1 MKQEHGPGALLRRR
15 SLHEDVTEA
24 LREMIVSGELALG
37 QKIPERE
44 LCEAYGVSRTPLR
57 EALKVL
63 ATDGLVT
70 LEPNR
75 GAWVSQITI
84 EDLDEVFPVLGA
96 LEALAGDLACRNAR
110 DAEIEDI
117 RKLHEEMLKRY
128 EARDLD
134 RYFTIN
140 RRIHEA
146 ILVAARNETLV
157 THYSSLA
164 ARVTRSRYIASMTA
178 ERWQRAVEEHEEI
191 MRALEARDGPRLAAI
206 LRAHLE
212 NKRAT
217 VRDWLMAQQ
226 AAE

>member
-1 MKQEHGPGALLRRR
+1 MKPGSATLLRRR

-24 LREMIVSGELALG
+24 LREMIVSGQLALG

-75 GAWVSQITI
+75 GAWVSQITV
-84 EDLDEVFPVLGA
+84 EDLEEVFPVLGA
-96 LEALAGDLACRNAR
+96 LEALAGELACINAR

-117 RKLHEEMLKRY
+117 GRLHEEMLARY

-134 RYFTIN
+134 RYFTVN
-140 RRIHEA
+140 REIHEA
-146 ILVAARNETLV
+146 ILAAARNETLAA
-157 THYSSLA
+157 HYTSLA
-164 ARVTRSRYIASMTA
+164 ARVTRSRYIASMTD

-191 MRALEARDGPRLAAI
+191 MRALEARDGARLAAI

-217 VRDWLMAQQ
+217 VRDWLVTQQ